1 MAFSRVAPFA
11 RPALVNGAA
20 WYAVAPRGRP
30 FAAKGFSV
38 ECEKA
43 VPAWVFPAPFEHRL
57 LVRAHHDHRV
67 LATCQALRPV
77 PLEPFG
83 VDGVVDGHVVTAA
96 DKHSHEGAAGAHAR
110 VV

>member
-38 ECEKA
+38 ECEKD
-43 VPAWVFPAPFEHRL
+43 VPAEDGRSPA
-57 LVRAHHDHRV
+57 
-67 LATCQALRPV
+67 C
-77 PLEPFG
+77 
-83 VDGVVDGHVVTAA
+83 
-96 DKHSHEGAAGAHAR
+96 
-110 VV
+110 